1 MTKRQAWMRVT
12 CVVVLVLVLMP
23 AAAQRVRHSQQ
34 SAPTIAVLPF
44 DDGAIRVQWGGY
56 WQRGVEWA
64 VGSGVADM
72 VASRLMEQAKET
84 GSFRVVERQRIQEV
98 MAEQDLG
105 ESGRIAPE
113 TAARIGRLLG
123 AQVLLMGSVTQFA
136 VDIDR
141 VDLPFN
147 WGGFGGDRATA
158 CVEID
163 GRLVDSETGEV
174 LSALTGKGKA
184 HQYGVRI
191 RRGDLAGLDI
201 GSERFARSILG
212 RATREAAEQMVKLVV
227 EDLTDH
233 RHAREFLTE
242 RTGLVVHIDGDD
254 VMINLGARNGVRPG
268 DIFEVVRQREV
279 IRDPETN
286 EILKVIEDKIGT
298 LTVRIVEEKVSIGR
312 IDLAAADV
320 TVKIKDQVHIIG
332 EKHGRDERAD
342 EKEHPRKRE
351 R

>member
-1 MTKRQAWMRVT
+1 MAKRQVWTWIVCGT
-12 CVVVLVLVLMP
+12 VLALTLMP
-23 AAAQRVRHSQQ
+23 ATAQRVRHSEQ

-64 VGSGVADM
+64 VGSGIADM
-72 VASRLMEQAKET
+72 IATLLTEQAKKT
-84 GSFRVVERQRIQEV
+84 GRFRVVERQRIQEAL
-98 MAEQDLG
+98 AEQDLG
-105 ESGRIAPE
+105 KSGRIAPE

-123 AQVLLMGSVTQFA
+123 AQALLMGSVTQFA

-158 CVEID
+158 RVEID

-174 LSALTGKGKA
+174 LSALTGKGKT

-212 RATREAAEQMVKLVV
+212 RATRGAVEQMVKLVA

-233 RHAREFLTE
+233 RHAREFLAE
-242 RTGLVVHIDGDD
+242 RTGLVVHIDSDD

-298 LTVRIVEEKVSIGR
+298 LTVRTVEEKVSVGR
-312 IDLAAADV
+312 VDLAAPDAL
-320 TVKIKDQVHIIG
+320 VKIKDQVHIIG
-332 EKHGRDERAD
+332 EKPGRHERSDKKGRA
-342 EKEHPRKRE
+342 RE